1 MQKRKILMAM
11 KAIPRCIWVSLV
23 GFFLAFLCE
32 AWVEIGL
39 LQSGFLP
46 WEGCL
51 AVFASLVANPLALVY
66 GIKRRRWACDLLK
79 WIGAFGLVW
88 AIFGHPYLQ
97 ALGLWAILL
106 ITLSVWL
113 RLGALFILRRKA
125 VKDWIE
131 TTTTGDGLQWL

>member
-1 MQKRKILMAM
+1 M
-11 KAIPRCIWVSLV
+11 KVMPRCIRVSLI

-39 LQSGFLP
+39 LQSGVLP

-66 GIKRRRWACDLLK
+66 GIKRRRWAYDLLK

-97 ALGLWAILL
+97 ALGLWAIAL
-106 ITLSVWL
+106 ITFCVWL
-113 RLGALFILRRKA
+113 RLAALFILRRKA
-125 VKDWIE
+125 MKDWIE

>member
-1 MQKRKILMAM
+1 MQERKILIAM
-11 KAIPRCIWVSLV
+11 KTMPRCIRVSLV
-23 GFFLAFLCE
+23 VFFLAFLCE

-46 WEGCL
+46 WEGFL
-51 AVFASLVANPLALVY
+51 AVFASLVANSLALVY
-66 GIKRRRWACDLLK
+66 GVKRRRWAYDLLK
-79 WIGAFGLVW
+79 WIGAFGLLW

-97 ALGLWAILL
+97 ALGLWAIAL

-113 RLGALFILRRKA
+113 RLGALFILRRKT